1 MMEGGRVMAV
11 TKHKKNQASVR
22 QSATKTSAS
31 KKVVVL
37 KTTVPKKSVSKK
49 ISAVRETSPKKSVK
63 QVEVPQKTAAPL
75 QKKVIPVSAKPSAQT
90 CPLVLDGLIAPEAFS
105 PRDCFSC
112 DEFDCRF
119 YTDEER
125 SGPLGSR
132 LFVSDEEGEED
143 ADLLGSDRGEDDS
156 DPWDD
161 EDE

>member
-1 MMEGGRVMAV
+1 MAV
-11 TKHKKNQASVR
+11 TKHKKNQARVR

-31 KKVVVL
+31 KKAVVL
-37 KTTVPKKSVSKK
+37 KTTGPKKSVAKK
-49 ISAVRETSPKKSVK
+49 KTAVKETSPKKPVK
-63 QVEVPQKTAAPL
+63 QVEVLQKITTPL
-75 QKKVIPVSAKPSAQT
+75 QKKVIPVSVKPSAQT

-132 LFVSDEEGEED
+132 LFVSDEEAEED